1 MADQSQEA
9 PAEELPDVPAP
20 GKKDF
25 EKTLIERKKTRIE
38 LGQLVTAVC
47 SVFIAGISLW
57 LAMSSLRSARD
68 QQKEDLERQELLISP
83 NLFMRISDDGLKL
96 VLLNSGLGPA
106 RITRIAVAIG
116 DDCIDSAVK
125 KPSDWDREADR
136 IRNEIKDAAE
146 SNLMENIRKSGS
158 AFSNASLVSIG
169 ELIPMGGGV
178 PLVELRVNLPPD
190 ASLIVPVIQQFRKN
204 IDQVQFEI
212 GYESLTGIPKPA
224 VNRGQPKCKK

>member
-1 MADQSQEA
+1 M
-9 PAEELPDVPAP
+9 
-20 GKKDF
+20 
-25 EKTLIERKKTRIE
+25 
-38 LGQLVTAVC
+38 
-47 SVFIAGISLW
+47 
-57 LAMSSLRSARD
+57 
-68 QQKEDLERQELLISP
+68 ERQELLISP

-146 SNLMENIRKSGS
+146 SKLMENIRKSGS